1 MKILPKKDENEFE
14 IYNEIE
20 IYFDNHI
27 CEGKFYE
34 KEKSFILN
42 FSTSES
48 VSNLTYRII
57 DQDSIS
63 VCLVEISSN
72 NQSIQ
77 YHKILFY
84 KLLMFLY

>member
-77 YHKILFY
+77 FGNFMRIKDLNYVV
-84 KLLMFLY
+84 